1 MPAGRWRQ
9 PAISGK
15 VPPIPSGQT
24 RPMTESNRPRA
35 RAQITPAG
43 LMFLAITS
51 MGWGINWPI
60 NKYLLSQLPPFTMRG
75 VPGVIGAG
83 LLALLALAFRQSLH
97 VPREIWPRLLVAAF
111 FNVAAWM
118 VLMGLALVWL
128 PASEAVLI
136 AYTMPI
142 WASILAWPI
151 LGERPNLLRVISLA
165 MAFAGLAAI
174 MGGNGF
180 AGSLEKLPGIVMA
193 LGGAFGFAVGTVLA
207 KKLPLNL
214 PPLSAAAWQ
223 IGIGSLPVAIV
234 GLLIEKADW
243 AALSSFDW
251 MLLTYAIVVQFCVAY
266 VSWFAALSRL
276 PASVAAIGTMAVPV
290 IGVVT
295 AALALHEPLGPGQ
308 IAALVFTLAGVAL
321 ATRS

>member
-1 MPAGRWRQ
+1 MVSIRDQGHIAADSVAGD
-9 PAISGK
+9 S
-15 VPPIPSGQT
+15 
-24 RPMTESNRPRA
+24 MTMQNPHRPRA
-35 RAQITPAG
+35 RILPAG
-43 LMFLAITS
+43 FVFLAITS
-51 MGWGINWPI
+51 IGWGFTWPVL
-60 NKYLLSQLPPFTMRG
+60 KYLLGELPPLTLRG
-75 VPGVIGAG
+75 SSGVVGAG
-83 LLALLALAFRQSLH
+83 LLALLAILRGQSLR
-97 VPREIWPRLLVAAF
+97 VPAKLLPRLVVAATL
-111 FNVAAWM
+111 NVACWM

-180 AGSLEKLPGIVMA
+180 AGSLQKLPGIIMA

-266 VSWFAALSRL
+266 VSWFAALARL

>member
-1 MPAGRWRQ
+1 MVSIRDQGHIAADSVAGD
-9 PAISGK
+9 S
-15 VPPIPSGQT
+15 
-24 RPMTESNRPRA
+24 MTMQNPHRPRA
-35 RAQITPAG
+35 RILPAG
-43 LMFLAITS
+43 FVFLAITS
-51 MGWGINWPI
+51 IGWGFTWPVL
-60 NKYLLSQLPPFTMRG
+60 KYLLGELPPLTLRG
-75 VPGVIGAG
+75 SSGVVGAG
-83 LLALLALAFRQSLH
+83 LLALLAILRGQSLR
-97 VPREIWPRLLVAAF
+97 VPAKLWPRLVVAATL
-111 FNVAAWM
+111 NVACWM

-180 AGSLEKLPGIVMA
+180 AGSLEKLPGIIMA